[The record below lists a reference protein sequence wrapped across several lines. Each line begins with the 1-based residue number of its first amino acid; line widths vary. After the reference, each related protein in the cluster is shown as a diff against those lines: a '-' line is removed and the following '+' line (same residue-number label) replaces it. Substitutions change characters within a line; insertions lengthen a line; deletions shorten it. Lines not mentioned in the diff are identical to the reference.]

1 MNTPETG
8 IAGGFFAQL
17 MPMLADRTVMMIVS
31 KADEQHLTVSVI
43 PKRMKDSENAAL
55 ATPLC
60 CTGTPEE
67 LDHELPKQVR
77 EFVAGHVAL
86 SANLAEIQRER
97 QEAEKAAREELKKKQ
112 KTVGNGGAKS
122 KAAEPTPKQEDK
134 PAPTPAPS
142 PMLSLFDS
150 PAQEEATPRPA
161 AGAEVEQQQQQQE
174 VSHAGQSDAP
184 RIFVPGN

>member
-1 MNTPETG
+1 MSTPATA

-55 ATPLC
+55 ATPFC

-67 LDHELPKQVR
+67 LDRELPTQVR

-86 SANLAEIQRER
+86 GANLAEIQRER
-97 QEAEKAAREELKKKQ
+97 EEAEKAAREELKKKQ
-112 KTVGNGGAKS
+112 KTVGNGGAKG
-122 KAAEPTPKQEDK
+122 KAAEPAPKQEDK
-134 PAPTPAPS
+134 PAPAPPPS
-142 PMLSLFDS
+142 PMLSLFDL
-150 PAQEEATPRPA
+150 PAQDEAAPRPTS
-161 AGAEVEQQQQQQE
+161 GQETKEEEEEE

-184 RIFVPGN
+184 

>member
-1 MNTPETG
+1 MSTPATA

-31 KADEQHLTVSVI
+31 KADDKHLTVSVI

-55 ATPLC
+55 ATPFC

-67 LDHELPKQVR
+67 LDRELPTQVR

-97 QEAEKAAREELKKKQ
+97 EDAEKAAREELKKKQ
-112 KTVGNGGAKS
+112 KTVGNGGAKG
-122 KAAEPTPKQEDK
+122 KAAEPAPKQEDK
-134 PAPTPAPS
+134 PAPPP
-142 PMLSLFDS
+142 PMLSLFDQ
-150 PAQEEATPRPA
+150 PAQEEAAPRPTT
-161 AGAEVEQQQQQQE
+161 GEEERQQQQCRMPEQLT
-174 VSHAGQSDAP
+174 AP
-184 RIFVPGN
+184 PVILKGFP

>member
-1 MNTPETG
+1 MNTSETG

-31 KADEQHLTVSVI
+31 RADEQHLTVSVI

-67 LDHELPKQVR
+67 LDRELPTQVR
-77 EFVAGHVAL
+77 EFVSGHVAL

-97 QEAEKAAREELKKKQ
+97 EDAEKAAREELKKKQ
-112 KTVGNGGAKS
+112 KTVGNGGARS

-150 PAQEEATPRPA
+150 PAQEEAAPRPA
-161 AGAEVEQQQQQQE
+161 AGEEEEQQQQEE
-174 VSHAGQSDAP
+174 VSHASQSDAP
-184 RIFVPGN
+184 

>member
-1 MNTPETG
+1 MNTPETR

-55 ATPLC
+55 ATPFC

-67 LDHELPKQVR
+67 LDRELPTQVR

-97 QEAEKAAREELKKKQ
+97 EEAEKAAREELKKKQ
-112 KTVGNGGAKS
+112 KTVGNGGARTKVS
-122 KAAEPTPKQEDK
+122 EPKPEDK
-134 PAPTPAPS
+134 PPSTPPPS

-150 PAQEEATPRPA
+150 LAGEEAEPRPITRRRR
-161 AGAEVEQQQQQQE
+161 EE
-174 VSHAGQSDAP
+174 VSHASQGDAS
-184 RIFVPGN
+184 